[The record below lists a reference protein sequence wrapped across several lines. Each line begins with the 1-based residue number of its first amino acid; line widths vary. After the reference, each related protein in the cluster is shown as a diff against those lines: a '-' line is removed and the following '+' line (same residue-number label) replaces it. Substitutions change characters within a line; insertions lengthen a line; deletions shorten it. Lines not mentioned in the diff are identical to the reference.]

1 MIAEMAIVVAVAVWR
16 WVICKR
22 NWVDAAGIFA
32 WVGGVGVVGAGID
45 WPDLVSS
52 EGSALPVPGKWN
64 VGGSVAFH
72 GVGLVEEEEEE
83 EVVVVVVVSK
93 YMSLTQSEQE
103 ERVDIAMMETK
114 TVNI

>member
-1 MIAEMAIVVAVAVWR
+1 MIAEMAIIVAVAVWR
-16 WVICKR
+16 WVTWKR
-22 NWVDAAGIFA
+22 NWVDAAVIFA

-45 WPDLVSS
+45 WSDLVSS

-64 VGGSVAFH
+64 VGGSAAFH
-72 GVGLVEEEEEE
+72 GVGLVEGEEE
-83 EVVVVVVVSK
+83 EVVVVVFVVSK
-93 YMSLTQSEQE
+93 YISQSEQE